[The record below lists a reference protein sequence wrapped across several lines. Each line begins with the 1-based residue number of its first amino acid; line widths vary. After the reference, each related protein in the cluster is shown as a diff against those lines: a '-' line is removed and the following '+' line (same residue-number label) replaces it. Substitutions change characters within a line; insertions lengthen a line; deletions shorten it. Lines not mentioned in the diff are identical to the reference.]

1 MDERRRIGLMEAAE
15 RLGVSPMTV
24 RRLVREGT
32 LQVHANP
39 LDKRQKLVDVTEVER
54 LRQAAQDGTG
64 AEPGKA
70 AA

>member
-1 MDERRRIGLMEAAE
+1 MDRRRRIGLMEAAE

-39 LDKRQKLVDVTEVER
+39 LDKRQRLIAVADLER
-54 LRQAAQDGTG
+54 VARPRPRAEEAESKIAA
-64 AEPGKA
+64 
-70 AA
+70 